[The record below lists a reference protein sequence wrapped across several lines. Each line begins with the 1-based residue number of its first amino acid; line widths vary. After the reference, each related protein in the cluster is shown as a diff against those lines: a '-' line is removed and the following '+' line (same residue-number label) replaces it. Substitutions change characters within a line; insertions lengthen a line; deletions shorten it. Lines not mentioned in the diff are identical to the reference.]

1 MRDELQRIT
10 PSLLGFE
17 HYHITTKRLPC
28 PLLDS
33 GELRDHLRICPGDMP
48 SDASLRRAVLSATQ
62 MVESQTGYIVSPRV
76 IQIQFDNWPTAI
88 LQRPNVAAFTP
99 ANIPLPLSPV
109 WSDADLARYLAA
121 AAADIVNP
129 AVKAFAQALSVEFA
143 SGASIAVSYYP
154 SSDGSPEI
162 IDPAAY
168 RLDTVRRPQALML
181 KGSCDWPCAASDMP
195 ITVKLIV
202 GYQNVSE
209 IEIENALI
217 VEAVVLAAT
226 QLYDQPESFADVL
239 KSQQGIWDMIGF
251 KN

>member
-33 GELRDHLRICPGDMP
+33 GELRDHLRICPGDLP

-62 MVESQTGYIVSPRV
+62 MVEGQTGYIVAPRV
-76 IQIQFDNWPTAI
+76 VEVQFDQWPAAI
-88 LQRPNVAAFTP
+88 LQRPNVAAYMP

-109 WSDADLARYLAA
+109 WSDQDLADYLAA
-121 AAADIVNP
+121 AAADKVEP
-129 AVKAFAQALSVEFA
+129 AVKKFAEVLSVEFPT
-143 SGASIAVSYYP
+143 GASIAVSYFP
-154 SSDGSPEI
+154 SRDQPVEI
-162 IDPAAY
+162 LDPTAY
-168 RLDTVRRPQALML
+168 RLDRVRRPQALVL
-181 KGSCDWPCAASDMP
+181 KGCDWPCSASDMP
-195 ITVKLIV
+195 ITIKLIV
-202 GYQNVSE
+202 GFPNVAA

-217 VEAVVLAAT
+217 LEAVVLAAT

-239 KSQQGIWDMIGF
+239 NSQQGIWDMIGF